1 MTCHTLAGSLTTQ
14 EICEGDSITPIDFTV
29 SNGATSAILVGAP
42 DGIVITPE
50 GGNVFRVSGS
60 VNENITLT
68 TTYNFSVTT
77 QGNGCTAAPIPVSI
91 EVNPSKEIALTSSA
105 NTTSQIVCE
114 GNTITPITYALA
126 GGATGAEVSSLPS
139 GLSYNVN
146 GGIVTIAGTLTDNI
160 SAITTYSYT
169 VTVTGGCPTT
179 SPVTQTGTIEVNP
192 DHKMTVSGLT
202 TQEICEGDSI
212 TPIDFT
218 VSNGATSAILVGAP
232 DGIVITPE
240 GGNVFRVSGSV
251 NENIGTSSIY
261 NFSVTTQGNG
271 CTAAPIPVSIEV
283 NPDQE
288 LNLTSSNAVQEICE
302 GESIQDITYA
312 LAGGATGVTITG
324 LPNGVTHTVNA
335 GLVTISGT
343 PSDDVDGTTLPFT
356 YTVTSTGS
364 CDPALSLQGTIT
376 VKPGHDMSYT
386 GGSLTQEICEGDSIT
401 PIDFTVSNGA
411 TSAILV
417 GAPDGIVITPEG
429 GNVFR
434 VSGSVN
440 ENIGTS
446 SIYNFSVT
454 TQGNGCTAAPI
465 PVSIEVNPD
474 QELNL
479 TSSNAVQEIC
489 EGESIQDITYA
500 LAGVQL
506 ELLLLDYQMA

>member
-1 MTCHTLAGSLTTQ
+1 MFA
-14 EICEGDSITPIDFTV
+14 DP
-29 SNGATSAILVGAP
+29 
-42 DGIVITPE
+42 
-50 GGNVFRVSGS
+50 
-60 VNENITLT
+60 
-68 TTYNFSVTT
+68 
-77 QGNGCTAAPIPVSI
+77 
-91 EVNPSKEIALTSSA
+91 
-105 NTTSQIVCE
+105 
-114 GNTITPITYALA
+114 
-126 GGATGAEVSSLPS
+126 
-139 GLSYNVN
+139 
-146 GGIVTIAGTLTDNI
+146 
-160 SAITTYSYT
+160 
-169 VTVTGGCPTT
+169 
-179 SPVTQTGTIEVNP
+179 
-192 DHKMTVSGLT
+192 GLT

-500 LAGVQL
+500 LAGGATGVTITGLPNGVTHTVNAGLVTISGTPSDDVDGTTLPFTYTVTSTGSCDPALSLQGTITVKPGHDMSYTGGSL
-506 ELLLLDYQMA
+506 TQEICEGDSITPIDFTVSNGATSAILVGAPDGIVITPEGGNVFRVSGSVNENITLTTTYNFSVTTQGNGCTAAPIPVSIEVNPSKEIALTSSAIQHHKLYVKAIPLHQSHMLY